1 MCGIFLAIGPQDRIK
16 ETEPRLLKSVAAVEH
31 RGPDSTGVWKKPGV
45 FLGHTRLS
53 VIDVDT
59 RSDQPFELGD
69 FVMVYNG
76 EIFNYVELAEE
87 LRMEGVEF
95 DLRSDTEVVLRAF
108 IQWGNDCFQKFNGMW
123 ALAILDKR
131 DNSIIF
137 SRDRF
142 GQKPMFYAQDG
153 DLFYLSSEVHQLSNV
168 MDVTPN
174 EKVIVNFLEEG
185 DSVLQPDTFFNE
197 IFEFPA
203 ACYASISPEGA
214 MIFNRYWDYPDSSK
228 VTNLDID
235 FESFEKLLDD
245 SVRIRTRSD
254 VPLGILLSGGVDS
267 TIIASSLV
275 ESYEGPAKDIKAIC
289 FKSEG
294 VRDES
299 GYAAKVASDLD
310 LSFHTTNYSGNPK
323 HFIATLHQL
332 LLNMGRGHSSPAIIP
347 VDQLYKIAHDE
358 GLKVVLDGQGA
369 DELLAGYKIFYIDL
383 MLLLLRAGKFNQL
396 KETFLAML
404 SQNKNF
410 KGGVLE
416 ILILHFR
423 TVSPAWVRRIMR
435 SIYGYGR
442 FFSGVTVN
450 AKARVNSVIDSSEQL
465 PKFNA
470 NKLNQLLVKQHSKGL
485 RNLLFYGDITAMN
498 HSIENR
504 SPFMDHRLVDF
515 AFSRDEAL
523 KVYDGI
529 EKYTLRMNRHYK
541 KFERVLDRNKVGFDS
556 PIHSE
561 LRNVMREEII
571 KSTLI
576 DSYLFRPQL
585 RAFLKSPAAVSDK
598 YERFL
603 FRLYQVNAWYAI
615 FDMKIPQRKT
625 L

>member
-1 MCGIFLAIGPQDRIK
+1 
-16 ETEPRLLKSVAAVEH
+16 
-31 RGPDSTGVWKKPGV
+31 
-45 FLGHTRLS
+45 
-53 VIDVDT
+53 
-59 RSDQPFELGD
+59 
-69 FVMVYNG
+69 
-76 EIFNYVELAEE
+76 
-87 LRMEGVEF
+87 
-95 DLRSDTEVVLRAF
+95 
-108 IQWGNDCFQKFNGMW
+108 
-123 ALAILDKR
+123 
-131 DNSIIF
+131 
-137 SRDRF
+137 
-142 GQKPMFYAQDG
+142 
-153 DLFYLSSEVHQLSNV
+153 
-168 MDVTPN
+168 
-174 EKVIVNFLEEG
+174 
-185 DSVLQPDTFFNE
+185 
-197 IFEFPA
+197 
-203 ACYASISPEGA
+203 
-214 MIFNRYWDYPDSSK
+214 
-228 VTNLDID
+228 
-235 FESFEKLLDD
+235 
-245 SVRIRTRSD
+245 
-254 VPLGILLSGGVDS
+254 
-267 TIIASSLV
+267 
-275 ESYEGPAKDIKAIC
+275 
-289 FKSEG
+289 
-294 VRDES
+294 
-299 GYAAKVASDLD
+299 
-310 LSFHTTNYSGNPK
+310 
-323 HFIATLHQL
+323 
-332 LLNMGRGHSSPAIIP
+332 
-347 VDQLYKIAHDE
+347 
-358 GLKVVLDGQGA
+358 
-369 DELLAGYKIFYIDL
+369 
-383 MLLLLRAGKFNQL
+383 
-396 KETFLAML
+396 
-404 SQNKNF
+404 
-410 KGGVLE
+410 
-416 ILILHFR
+416 
-423 TVSPAWVRRIMR
+423 MR

-450 AKARVNSVIDSSEQL
+450 ATARVNSVIDSSEQL